1 MIKKEADFSISRQ
14 CDLLSI
20 SRSFYY
26 YVPVG
31 LSDTDLAILEK
42 IDILYTDDPTRGQRR
57 LRHALK
63 KEYKI
68 SVGREAIRGYMQIL
82 GIAAIYPKKNLSRSD
97 KAHKKYPYLLRG
109 LRITRV
115 NQVWSTDITYIRLKR
130 GFVYLTAVI
139 DWYSRFVLS
148 WRISTTLDRH
158 FCIEAVNEAIEK
170 YGYPEIFNTDQG
182 SQHTSDDFT
191 GIFENIPTKLSNL
204 SAHWRMDGKG
214 RALDNVFVERLW
226 RTVKYEDV
234 YIKEYSSVAECR
246 EGLGHFFVR
255 YNTRREH
262 QSLDYNYPSEVY
274 FKKVELPDAA

>member
-1 MIKKEADFSISRQ
+1 MIKKEDDFSISRQ

-26 YVPVG
+26 YVPVE
-31 LSDTDLAILEK
+31 LRDTDFAILEK

-82 GIAAIYPKKNLSRSD
+82 GIAAIYPKKSLSRPD

-130 GFVYLTAVI
+130 GFLYLTAVI
-139 DWYSRFVLS
+139 DWYSRYVLS

-182 SQHTSDDFT
+182 SQYTSDDFT
-191 GIFENIPTKLSNL
+191 GIFENIPTKLS
-204 SAHWRMDGKG
+204 MDGKG

-226 RTVKYEDV
+226 RTIKYEDV
-234 YIKEYSSVAECR
+234 YIKEYSIVPECR
-246 EGLGHFFVR
+246 EGLSHFFVR

-262 QSLDYNYPSEVY
+262 QSLDYNYPCEVY
-274 FKKVELPDAA
+274 FKQVELPVAA